1 MLSPF
6 RDGIGLA
13 SDHVEP
19 SGRKRMYESPK
30 LVRFG
35 QFRDLTLQ
43 GACPGGIVKNLPV
56 FDAAFPLGTNDGCP
70 DVRS

>member
-1 MLSPF
+1 
-6 RDGIGLA
+6 
-13 SDHVEP
+13 
-19 SGRKRMYESPK
+19 MYESPK